1 MHERVEPIPWKDG
14 STVATVGAPSMAAN
28 CKSPERSVP
37 SKSWRAAECATP
49 LITGIGFAVRYF
61 RVQSK
66 PRATGRREPEGRRK
80 GATELCDRRG
90 GRRRC
95 FAGPYRTGC
104 ITQPTTQG
112 DSHCSVL
119 SCGSVCRSCVTVI
132 ARLASTHTALVSQS
146 LVGLCF
152 LPIYLSICICV
163 CRILVRH
170 CRQGGRHDRLHRLC
184 KPARAV
190 DPLGDAVSADVKGES
205 D

>member
-66 PRATGRREPEGRRK
+66 PRATGRREPDGCRK

-95 FAGPYRTGC
+95 FARPRRAPLYSQSNLWR
-104 ITQPTTQG
+104 QKDFKARSPRL
-112 DSHCSVL
+112 SAPL
-119 SCGSVCRSCVTVI
+119 SCQCAVRD
-132 ARLASTHTALVSQS
+132 
-146 LVGLCF
+146 CF
-152 LPIYLSICICV
+152 LRVKFTPILATQRGQRISTSRTSRTAFPACGMLLLV
-163 CRILVRH
+163 PVSNLCR
-170 CRQGGRHDRLHRLC
+170 
-184 KPARAV
+184 
-190 DPLGDAVSADVKGES
+190 
-205 D
+205 